1 MPQLNLILLQQLLSI
16 DNDATMSQVFQSESS
31 NALYKLH
38 FNRTR
43 LLPTNLIGDGD
54 DSVFAMDAAGANLIA
69 QIDINVNTASNQD
82 LVDLGCDFKVDELA
96 AQSGD

>member
-31 NALYKLH
+31 NA
-38 FNRTR
+38 
-43 LLPTNLIGDGD
+43 LIGDGD